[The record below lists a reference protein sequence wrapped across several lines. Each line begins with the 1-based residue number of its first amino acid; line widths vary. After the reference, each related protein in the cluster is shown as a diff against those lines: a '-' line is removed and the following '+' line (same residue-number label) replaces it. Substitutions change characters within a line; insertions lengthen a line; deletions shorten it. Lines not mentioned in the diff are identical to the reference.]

1 MKMNL
6 TLDCP
11 MIKATIGT
19 VNFAACG
26 NYRPQFTKITKI
38 WQDRSPIRKSSI
50 MLRSRKTLFNLL
62 HPLLFNPVPQNFLY
76 GLCGW
81 RFLRWRQLAHAISCF
96 RALHHR
102 WHFASSS
109 SWIWILFIK
118 FSLDGPE
125 SEDGWPLI
133 HKKIKKKLNTN
144 KNATM
149 IRTPANFFRKCDKF
163 AKDSGIYKEREGLE
177 YWNTAKERRN
187 LHSFDMKSPH
197 RAAIFFL
204 RVSWIV
210 SPKWARVAYFPRKDS
225 LKINRSVKTPWH
237 RPSMGVEG
245 SKWWALAGVFYKLLA
260 FW

>member
-26 NYRPQFTKITKI
+26 NYRPQLTKITKI

-62 HPLLFNPVPQNFLY
+62 HPLLFNPAPQNFLY

-102 WHFASSS
+102 WHFASSP
-109 SWIWILFIK
+109 SWIWILFMK

-133 HKKIKKKLNTN
+133 HKKIKKLK
-144 KNATM
+144 
-149 IRTPANFFRKCDKF
+149 
-163 AKDSGIYKEREGLE
+163 GLE

-237 RPSMGVEG
+237 KPSMGVEG
-245 SKWWALAGVFYKLLA
+245 SKWWALAGVWYKLLA

>member
-19 VNFAACG
+19 VNFAARG

-62 HPLLFNPVPQNFLY
+62 HPLLFNPAPQNFLY

-81 RFLRWRQLAHAISCF
+81 RFLRWRQLAHAISCL

-109 SWIWILFIK
+109 SWIWILFMK

-125 SEDGWPLI
+125 SEGGWPLI
-133 HKKIKKKLNTN
+133 HEKIKKKIKYKKKCNDD
-144 KNATM
+144 
-149 IRTPANFFRKCDKF
+149 PYSCEFFSQVWQICK
-163 AKDSGIYKEREGLE
+163 G
-177 YWNTAKERRN
+177 
-187 LHSFDMKSPH
+187 
-197 RAAIFFL
+197 
-204 RVSWIV
+204 
-210 SPKWARVAYFPRKDS
+210 
-225 LKINRSVKTPWH
+225 
-237 RPSMGVEG
+237 
-245 SKWWALAGVFYKLLA
+245 
-260 FW
+260 

>member
-1 MKMNL
+1 MSVVVSDVLCRFKLALPSRLFFLYNGRNRSAQRWL
-6 TLDCP
+6 RLITRITVSLGRLWWEYFKNISGRSSSEESSNEDEP
-11 MIKATIGT
+11 DSWLSNDQATIGT

-26 NYRPQFTKITKI
+26 NYRPQLTKITKI

-109 SWIWILFIK
+109 SWIWILFMK
-118 FSLDGPE
+118 FSLDEPE

-133 HKKIKKKLNTN
+133 HKKIKKKI
-144 KNATM
+144 K
-149 IRTPANFFRKCDKF
+149 
-163 AKDSGIYKEREGLE
+163 YK
-177 YWNTAKERRN
+177 
-187 LHSFDMKSPH
+187 
-197 RAAIFFL
+197 
-204 RVSWIV
+204 
-210 SPKWARVAYFPRKDS
+210 
-225 LKINRSVKTPWH
+225 
-237 RPSMGVEG
+237 
-245 SKWWALAGVFYKLLA
+245 
-260 FW
+260 

>member
-62 HPLLFNPVPQNFLY
+62 HPLLFNPAPQNFLY

-96 RALHHR
+96 SALHHR

-149 IRTPANFFRKCDKF
+149 IRTTR
-163 AKDSGIYKEREGLE
+163 
-177 YWNTAKERRN
+177 
-187 LHSFDMKSPH
+187 
-197 RAAIFFL
+197 IFFASVTNL
-204 RVSWIV
+204 QRIVGYIRKGRDWYTGIQQKKGGICIVLIWSPRIGPSFFFSSRFMDRITQVS
-210 SPKWARVAYFPRKDS
+210 SSSLFPAKR
-225 LKINRSVKTPWH
+225 
-237 RPSMGVEG
+237 
-245 SKWWALAGVFYKLLA
+245 
-260 FW
+260 